1 SGDCRSSVASSSAIT
16 PALPGRPRSPSSPW
30 ASSSSSCSRGASRR
44 ACAPRPRPSE
54 RESAI
59 MGAMTSRPLLKW
71 NYYEPDVLAAW
82 VAEMDFGLA
91 PAVTEALHR
100 AVDLGDTGYPY
111 PALEQAVAEAATGFW
126 KRRFG
131 VDIEP
136 HRVFSAPDVIE
147 GGRRAIVHL
156 TEPGSPVVLHP
167 PVYFPFYSM
176 VERAGREVVEVP
188 AIQDEGGYRIDVAGL
203 DRAFA
208 DGAGSVVLCNPWNP
222 VARSLSADEV
232 AEVVR
237 VAARYW
243 SLAYANDIRASI
255 LYDGRSLTMAAS
267 IDTDVVITVTSS
279 SKAFNLPGLKAAQV
293 VLTSDRDVEVWQE
306 YFTPDKVGVGT
317 FGLVAN
323 AAAYAEGEE
332 WLDEVME
339 RLHRNR
345 EILAGFVGERLP
357 RVKMRLPEATFLAW
371 LDFTDYGWDDPATVL
386 LERAR
391 VALSGG
397 IPFGP
402 GGEGHARF
410 NFATTEEILV
420 EILER
425 MEGAL
430 QGYLLRSLGSRASR
444 RPSPTKFTEITVS
457 EIITPGQIT
466 RHGLVGR

>member
-1 SGDCRSSVASSSAIT
+1 
-16 PALPGRPRSPSSPW
+16 
-30 ASSSSSCSRGASRR
+30 
-44 ACAPRPRPSE
+44 
-54 RESAI
+54 

-237 VAARYW
+237 VAARYG
-243 SLAYANDIRASI
+243 ARVIADEIHAAI
-255 LYDGRSLTMAAS
+255 LYDGRSHTMAAS
-267 IDTDVVITVTSS
+267 IDPDVVITVTSS
-279 SKAFNLPGLKAAQV
+279 SKAYNLPGLKAAQV
-293 VLTSDRDVEVWQE
+293 VLTNDRDVEVWQE

-332 WLDEVME
+332 WLGEVME

-425 MEGAL
+425 MEGVL
-430 QGYLLRSLGSRASR
+430 
-444 RPSPTKFTEITVS
+444 
-457 EIITPGQIT
+457 
-466 RHGLVGR
+466 